1 MSEPELAALERFA
14 QSIMA
19 AREAKGEGE
28 GECAGSVGYEPGSIR
43 EARWRGS
50 SDM

>member
-19 AREAKGEGE
+19 AREAK
-28 GECAGSVGYEPGSIR
+28 
-43 EARWRGS
+43 EAEEEEK
-50 SDM
+50 